1 MKNFKNLNTQLN
13 TSFDLSQFSRTN
25 ITFLSEQVNNKN
37 LFKIGYYHFFKIP
50 GLELGILKDF
60 LQILDFNKAYIIL
73 PILATP
79 ETKGEGPILSLSKQ
93 ILVTRDSNPITISN
107 FLSNQIEMACMN
119 YGIDSLENFI
129 VVFKFRPISLK
140 EDIVEQIPKIQ
151 YNTQEKHIKKT
162 INMLKF
168 KFFNGSILPLT
179 MNLKLYGNKLNK
191 FLSAYYIL
199 KFDLNP
205 EGFFFKKDEFVI
217 YINKIS
223 DSKHEGIL
231 FQNKEILYRF
241 EDLLIEG
248 SNFIRTLDKYII
260 YIDNFNVTHFDRLMT
275 NSFITSSKTNANLN
289 TKIVTF
295 DIETYVKEGK
305 FVPFAC
311 GWYDGDFIRTYY
323 LTDFKSPYEM
333 LFQAL
338 TEMLDFNPN
347 AKVYIHN
354 FANFDYMFL
363 IKVLFDNFTVKPYF
377 KDNKVINLIYH
388 SKDNDKTKIYIYDS
402 YLILPSSLRTLA
414 SKYKVSDQKGLFPYS
429 FVNENNLDYIGI
441 TPDISLFNGISP
453 EEFEGLVSY
462 SWNLKAEL
470 LRYLELDLKSL
481 HQVITRFSRD
491 IFNIE
496 SIDITK
502 LPTISSIAFKIFR
515 TNYLENS
522 KLPIIKGKA
531 HNDIRNAYYGGVVEV
546 FKNEGFNLKYYD
558 VTSLYPFAMLNDMPT
573 GNMQF
578 STDPNINNY
587 FGVVFVEVDTSS
599 LDPKY
604 WDYPLLP
611 HRIGDRMYNPLGKWS
626 GWYFS
631 EEVKLASSYG
641 YKIKLHYGYKF
652 ERASNIYDNF
662 INKYFDIKA
671 GLSNIIMDRTTAK
684 MILNSLYGRLGM
696 KSYQDIMEI
705 VDSNRAEDILSK
717 YNVKEQYQI
726 TDKLEF
732 LRYENKPISGFLRI
746 IW

>member
-311 GWYDGDFIRTYY
+311 G
-323 LTDFKSPYEM
+323 
-333 LFQAL
+333 
-338 TEMLDFNPN
+338 
-347 AKVYIHN
+347 
-354 FANFDYMFL
+354 
-363 IKVLFDNFTVKPYF
+363 
-377 KDNKVINLIYH
+377 
-388 SKDNDKTKIYIYDS
+388 
-402 YLILPSSLRTLA
+402 
-414 SKYKVSDQKGLFPYS
+414 
-429 FVNENNLDYIGI
+429 
-441 TPDISLFNGISP
+441 
-453 EEFEGLVSY
+453 
-462 SWNLKAEL
+462 
-470 LRYLELDLKSL
+470 
-481 HQVITRFSRD
+481 
-491 IFNIE
+491 
-496 SIDITK
+496 
-502 LPTISSIAFKIFR
+502 
-515 TNYLENS
+515 
-522 KLPIIKGKA
+522 
-531 HNDIRNAYYGGVVEV
+531 
-546 FKNEGFNLKYYD
+546 
-558 VTSLYPFAMLNDMPT
+558 
-573 GNMQF
+573 
-578 STDPNINNY
+578 
-587 FGVVFVEVDTSS
+587 
-599 LDPKY
+599 
-604 WDYPLLP
+604 
-611 HRIGDRMYNPLGKWS
+611 
-626 GWYFS
+626 
-631 EEVKLASSYG
+631 
-641 YKIKLHYGYKF
+641 
-652 ERASNIYDNF
+652 
-662 INKYFDIKA
+662 
-671 GLSNIIMDRTTAK
+671 
-684 MILNSLYGRLGM
+684 
-696 KSYQDIMEI
+696 
-705 VDSNRAEDILSK
+705 
-717 YNVKEQYQI
+717 
-726 TDKLEF
+726 
-732 LRYENKPISGFLRI
+732 
-746 IW
+746 